1 MLRRSA
7 RCVTSK
13 PRHPGEHDFG
23 TIELE
28 GERFFFKIDY
38 YDRDVRMHS
47 PDPANPDVT
56 TRIMTVMLSS
66 EY

>member
-23 TIELE
+23 TIEID

-38 YDRDVRMHS
+38 YGLDMQFGAE
-47 PDPANPDVT
+47 DPSDAEQARADEV
-56 TRIMTVMLSS
+56 IQ
-66 EY
+66 